1 MDLCSRFQA
10 YLALSST
17 VFTPLSTNFP
27 AKQGVAKNNM
37 ACNIGETAAGPFLFI
52 EAGKQGEAHEL
63 KNYIMVD
70 NRGGP

>member
-1 MDLCSRFQA
+1 MAQDDVVGMEYNEC
-10 YLALSST
+10 
-17 VFTPLSTNFP
+17 TPLSTNFP
-27 AKQGVAKNNM
+27 ARQGVAKNNM

-70 NRGGP
+70 NRGWPMS